1 MRNSS
6 EESGILF
13 EAYLV
18 IILRISDFNSWDK
31 DMGGSDLVRVR
42 PLPAGP
48 LRSAGV
54 LPLDVVGT
62 VSVIVVV
69 ELSDSCLAVM

>member
-1 MRNSS
+1 
-6 EESGILF
+6 
-13 EAYLV
+13 
-18 IILRISDFNSWDK
+18 
-31 DMGGSDLVRVR
+31 LVRVS

-54 LPLDVVGT
+54 SPLDVVGT

-69 ELSDSCLAVM
+69 ELNDCCLWL